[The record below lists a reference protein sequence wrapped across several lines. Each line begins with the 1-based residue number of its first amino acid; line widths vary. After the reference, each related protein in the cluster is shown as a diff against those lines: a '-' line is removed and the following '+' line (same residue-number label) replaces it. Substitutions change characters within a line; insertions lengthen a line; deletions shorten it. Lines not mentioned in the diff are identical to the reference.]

1 MAIATLTRDLAPQS
15 IRTGPSLPRRMLLL
29 LVVVGEVWAEMQA
42 MRREAQRRYPHLEHL
57 EL

>member
-42 MRREAQRRYPHLEHL
+42 MRREAQRRYPHLEL
-57 EL
+57 